1 MIPVVAI
8 VGRPNVGKSTL
19 YNCLTRTRDALVADL
34 PGVTRDRIYGQAEF
48 EEKTF
53 IVVDTGGIVGEDE
66 GITGLT
72 EQQSQLAV
80 QEADVILFLV
90 DGKAG
95 LHPVDSAIAQQLR
108 SAHKKVI
115 LVVNKTDGQDENV
128 AAADF
133 HALGISALYAISASH
148 RRGINSLLSS
158 LTADFPDTASDEQI
172 DDDRGICVAI
182 IGRPNVG
189 KSTLINRIV
198 GQERVLAHDMPGTT
212 RDSIDVPFEHRG
224 QRYTLIDTAGV
235 RRRSKVKELVERFSV
250 VKSLQAI
257 EACHVVVFV
266 VDAQENISEQDLK
279 LLGLVLKAGKALI
292 IAVNKWDNLSGYQR
306 EQVIKSL
313 DRRLSFVPYAKQHYI
328 SALHGTGVG
337 DLFPLLQQCYRS
349 AMQSLKTADLTAL
362 LELAVRQHPPPLVK
376 GRRIKLRYA
385 HAGGHNPPTVVIHGN
400 QVKSVPGSYLRYL
413 ENFFRDKLKLVGTPI
428 RLILKSGENPYVKD

>member
-1 MIPVVAI
+1 MMPVVAI

-19 YNCLTRTRDALVADL
+19 YNALTRTRDALVADM
-34 PGVTRDRIYGQAEF
+34 PGVTRDRIYGHAEF
-48 EEKTF
+48 EEKPF
-53 IVVDTGGIVGEDE
+53 IVIDTGGIVGEDE

-80 QEADVILFLV
+80 QEADVVLFLV
-90 DGKAG
+90 DAKEG
-95 LHPVDSAIAQQLR
+95 LHPVDETIAQQLR
-108 SAHKKVI
+108 AAHKKVL
-115 LVVNKTDGQDENV
+115 LVVNKTDGQDEDV
-128 AAADF
+128 VTAEF
-133 HALGISALYAISASH
+133 HALGMPTLFSISASH
-148 RRGINSLLSS
+148 RRGLRELLAD
-158 LTADFPDTASDEQI
+158 LTQDFPDALPEEADEA
-172 DDDRGICVAI
+172 RGIRVAI

-212 RDSIDVPFEHRG
+212 RDSVDVPFEQRG

-235 RRRSKVKELVERFSV
+235 RRRSKVKETVERFSV

-257 EACHVVVFV
+257 ESCHVAIFV
-266 VDAQENISEQDLK
+266 IDAQQNISDQDLK
-279 LLGLVLKAGKALI
+279 LLGLVLRAGKALI
-292 IAVNKWDNLSGYQR
+292 IAVNKWDNLSVYQR
-306 EQVIKSL
+306 DQVKKEL
-313 DRRLSFVPYAKQHYI
+313 DRRLSFVVYAKQHYM

-337 DLFPLLQQCYRS
+337 DLFPLLKQCYHS

-362 LELAVRQHPPPLVK
+362 LELAVKRHPPPLVK

-385 HAGGHNPPTVVIHGN
+385 HAGGQNPPTVVIHGN
-400 QVKSVPGSYLRYL
+400 QVKSLPDSYLRYL

-428 RLILKSGENPYVKD
+428 RMILRAGENPYV